1 MGVKVQDL
9 KVHISLGY
17 NLPGHMFPLQSFL
30 LARTEKNGI
39 HKRAK
44 RLREGGG
51 QQEIFMGG
59 TLSASDKDHIRLVK
73 TII

>member
-1 MGVKVQDL
+1 
-9 KVHISLGY
+9 
-17 NLPGHMFPLQSFL
+17 MFPLQSFL